1 MKRKISCMIGIVTLF
16 VLAGCGAKP
25 AKSDK
30 EILQELNTGTIQYE
44 SQELTIQEMKITDR
58 RTDTDN
64 KRDVVYVS
72 VMAENNVVSCEMSYV
87 AEYSLY
93 DQGWVLENFLEN
105 NKGSWSIK
113 PVSAPENKLLEER
126 SHDSYI
132 DSDILLDE
140 GTAFYYYEKVEDE
153 VYCSTTY
160 LYKARYEFDTKET
173 KWEYIDSEAIEM
185 ESEWDI
191 DGTWSYVSTPG
202 FNVMGGAALETE
214 NHHMMLNIDVND
226 GIAHVIA
233 YAKEDNIVYFD
244 GDIMLTPGKGGC
256 SDSVEFSY
264 EAPGFMPIIFRGE
277 IYITPDRI
285 FISNASQFE
294 RITTDK
300 LYSDSNSSM
309 VTIAYDA
316 NGGYGAPEAQSI
328 IIFDGVASYILSEQQ
343 PSRDGYSFA
352 GWRLEN
358 SSLYDIDIPGQ
369 SITIAVPEGCTLTY
383 YAQWN

>member
-153 VYCSTTY
+153 VYCSTKY
-160 LYKARYEFDTKET
+160 LY
-173 KWEYIDSEAIEM
+173 M
-185 ESEWDI
+185 
-191 DGTWSYVSTPG
+191 
-202 FNVMGGAALETE
+202 N
-214 NHHMMLNIDVND
+214 
-226 GIAHVIA
+226 
-233 YAKEDNIVYFD
+233 
-244 GDIMLTPGKGGC
+244 LTRRK
-256 SDSVEFSY
+256 
-264 EAPGFMPIIFRGE
+264 
-277 IYITPDRI
+277 
-285 FISNASQFE
+285 Q
-294 RITTDK
+294 
-300 LYSDSNSSM
+300 
-309 VTIAYDA
+309 
-316 NGGYGAPEAQSI
+316 NG
-328 IIFDGVASYILSEQQ
+328 
-343 PSRDGYSFA
+343 
-352 GWRLEN
+352 N
-358 SSLYDIDIPGQ
+358 
-369 SITIAVPEGCTLTY
+369 T
-383 YAQWN
+383 